1 MANFFKPQ
9 KKTSTSNKH
18 FAVNIERYDYQGAGI
33 GFNNKK
39 LVFVEGALLG
49 ETVLVQPL
57 ENKNKFIRAKLIKVQ
72 KASEARRTPFCPHF
86 DKCGG
91 CSLQHMPYQ
100 TQLEVKQQAFGK
112 LMSKLAPSVELSSI
126 IQGDE
131 QAYRRRSRIS
141 LRWNPKSQQLE
152 FGFRQGK
159 SNQIVSIEQCP
170 VMAQK
175 LQILLK
181 PLRSVLTSL
190 SQPRNLGHVEL
201 VDADNTQVVLL
212 RTTEELKALDLEVLL
227 TFAKEND
234 LSLYLHQGKSEPRL
248 HYGEEP
254 VCGETGAELSFLPTD
269 FIQVNRSVNQQMVS
283 EVISWLDVQAKE
295 RVLDLFSGIGNF
307 TFAISKLSRHVVGIE
322 GVQDMVDRASSN
334 ASKLGIEN
342 TGFYQANLADL
353 SGNEEWSRQ
362 GFDKILLDPA
372 RAGAQGIVE
381 QLGQYNAS
389 KIVYVSCNPS
399 TLARDS
405 ESLLQQGYK
414 ISKMRVLD
422 MFPQTGH
429 LESMVLFEK

>member
-1 MANFFKPQ
+1 MANFFKPT

-18 FAVNIERYDYQGAGI
+18 FAVDIERYDYQGAGI

-39 LVFVEGALLG
+39 LVFVEGALVG
-49 ETVLVQPL
+49 EKVLVQPT
-57 ENKNKFIRAKLIKVQ
+57 ETKSKFIRAKLIKVQ
-72 KASEARRTPFCPHF
+72 QKSDARREPFCPHF

-100 TQLEVKQQAFGK
+100 TQLEVKQQAFKK
-112 LMSKLAPSVELSSI
+112 LMSKLAPSIELSAI

-131 QAYRRRSRIS
+131 RGYRRRSRIS

-159 SNQIVSIEQCP
+159 SNQIVSIDQCP
-170 VMAQK
+170 VMSPS
-175 LQILLK
+175 LQGLLE
-181 PLRSVLTSL
+181 PARAVLSSL
-190 SQPRNLGHVEL
+190 SQPRNLGHLEL

-212 RTTEELKALDLEVLL
+212 RTTEELKTADKEAMLE
-227 TFAKEND
+227 FAKAHQV
-234 LSLYLHQGKSEPRL
+234 SLYLHQGKTEPEL
-248 HYGEEP
+248 VYGDAP
-254 VCGETGAELSFLPTD
+254 VSSETGSELLFLPTD

-283 EVISWLDVQAKE
+283 EAISWLDLQASE

-307 TFAISKLSRHVVGIE
+307 TFPISKLSSKVIGIE
-322 GVQDMVDRASSN
+322 GVQEMVDRASHN
-334 ASKLGIEN
+334 ATKLGVEN
-342 TGFYQANLADL
+342 AEFYQANLADL
-353 SGNEEWSRQ
+353 NGNEEWSTQ

-381 QLGQYNAS
+381 QLGQFNAS

-405 ESLLQQGYK
+405 ESLLEQGYK